1 MSNKNAIE
9 RYLVIDYYLHNSMLT
24 LEELVGKVNEYLCRN
39 GLQSVSARTVRGD
52 LYNMMSIFNKTILKS
67 RSSDNKVHYRYVFFS
82 KPIFTN
88 NE

>member
-1 MSNKNAIE
+1 MGNKNAIE
-9 RYLVIDYYLHNSMLT
+9 RYLVIDYYLHNYMLT
-24 LEELVGKVNEYLCRN
+24 LEELVGKVNEYLHRN
-39 GLQSVSARTVRGD
+39 GLQTVSARTVRGD
-52 LYNMMSIFNKTILKS
+52 IYNIISIFNKTILKS

>member
-1 MSNKNAIE
+1 MGNKNAIE
-9 RYLVIDYYLHNSMLT
+9 RYLVIDYYLHNSLLT

-52 LYNMMSIFNKTILKS
+52 LYNMISIFNKTVLKS
-67 RSSDNKVHYRYVFFS
+67 RGSDNKVRYRYVFFS